1 MYNNISLAPLEDKF
15 TIAEI
20 DETNLIVQMAL
31 VMNSLRNAGTI

>member
-15 TIAEI
+15 TTAEI